1 MAKKN
6 NRKWIYI
13 GGGLLVVFAGIIFMK
28 GNRQTKHAVSVA
40 KAEEAQITEIVAANG
55 VVQPEV
61 EVKISSEVSG
71 EIVNLY
77 VKEGDS
83 VKAGMLLLQ
92 VNPDISQSNVE
103 RATASVQNAR
113 ANFEASKA
121 RLGQAEARLNQIR
134 EQFKRNEK
142 LYKDQVIAAAEF
154 ELSKAEFQSAQG
166 EVEAAKKAI
175 EAARY
180 TVKSLESTLSGEQKS
195 LQRTSIYAPMDG
207 IVSKL
212 NVKKGERVLGTIQ
225 MSGTELL
232 RIADFSSMELNVEV
246 GESDI
251 IRVKVGDTAE
261 IEVDAHDKVKFMGV
275 VREVANSAKNL
286 GTVGGTD
293 QATNFEVKIS
303 ILASSYADLKA
314 KYPDKAS
321 PFFPGMSGM
330 AEIRTN
336 TVQNAIAVPI
346 EAVSTRQ
353 RKDSTEKNDEK
364 KTTEIVYKFVDG
376 KAVEVKV
383 KTGIQD
389 NNLIQILE
397 GVALG
402 EQVITGP
409 YFLVAKDLKDG
420 DEVIITP
427 KDELYKNT
435 NQD

>member
-1 MAKKN
+1 MAKKK

-13 GGGLLVVFAGIIFMK
+13 GGALIIVFGTLVAVKANQK
-28 GNRQTKHAVSVA
+28 TKHAVSVA

-71 EIVNLY
+71 EIVDLY

-103 RATASVQNAR
+103 RAMASVQNAR

-121 RLGQAEARLNQIR
+121 RLGQAQARFKQVQ

-142 LYKDQVIAAAEF
+142 LFREKVIAEAEYQISRADFESAEGEVSAAE
-154 ELSKAEFQSAQG
+154 KA
-166 EVEAAKKAI
+166 V

-232 RIADFSSMELNVEV
+232 RIADFSSMELNVDV

-261 IEVDAHDKVKFMGV
+261 IEVDAHDKVIFKGV

-286 GTVGGTD
+286 GVSTTD

-303 ILASSYADLKA
+303 ILPSSYAELKA

-330 AEIRTN
+330 AEIHTN
-336 TVQNAIAVPI
+336 TVRNAIAVPI

-353 RKDSTEKNDEK
+353 RTDSTDKKGES
-364 KTTEIVYKFVDG
+364 KTTEIVFKFVDG

-397 GVALG
+397 GVDTG
-402 EQVITGP
+402 MQVITAP

-420 DEVIITP
+420 DEVMITD
-427 KDELYKNT
+427 KDNLYKNT
-435 NQD
+435 KKD